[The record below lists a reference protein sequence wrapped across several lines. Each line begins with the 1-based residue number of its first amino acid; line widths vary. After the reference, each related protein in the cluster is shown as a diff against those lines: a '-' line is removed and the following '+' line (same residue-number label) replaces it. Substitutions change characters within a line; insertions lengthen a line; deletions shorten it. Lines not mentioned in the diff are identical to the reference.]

1 MSDENPL
8 INIIEPDCPMG
19 YTKVCTV
26 ALPEESMKMAQFC
39 PKAITTESTGD
50 EQEQK
55 CSCLQ
60 TLVVEQA
67 VEDGISPL
75 GKKHKQCVY
84 VDYDLVFPTVN
95 GLFSIIEFICF
106 LH

>member
-1 MSDENPL
+1 
-8 INIIEPDCPMG
+8 MG
-19 YTKVCTV
+19 YTKVCTF
-26 ALPEESMKMAQFC
+26 ALPEEFMKVARFC
-39 PKAITTESTGD
+39 PTENTD
-50 EQEQK
+50 DVEERA

-75 GKKHKQCVY
+75 GKKHKHCVY

-95 GLFSIIEFICF
+95 GLFPIIKFISS
-106 LH
+106 

>member
-1 MSDENPL
+1 
-8 INIIEPDCPMG
+8 MG
-19 YTKVCTV
+19 YTKVCTF
-26 ALPEESMKMAQFC
+26 AHAEESMKMAQFC
-39 PKAITTESTGD
+39 PKATTTENAGD
-50 EQEQK
+50 DKEEK

-84 VDYDLVFPTVN
+84 VDYHLVFPSVN
-95 GLFSIIEFICF
+95 GLFSIIEFISS
-106 LH
+106 